1 MTPRTKD
8 LRKDGPMY
16 CMGESCI
23 DFRERE
29 PEFAKALQ
37 DAGIIA
43 HYQGFDSRYQQDQF
57 SLDGITPIWRGGL
70 ERMLRER
77 KEILK

>member
-1 MTPRTKD
+1 MHPRDKA
-8 LRKDGPMY
+8 LLKDGPMY

-29 PEFAKALQ
+29 PEFCKELQ

-43 HYQGFDSRYQQDQF
+43 HYQGFDSRYNQDCF
-57 SLDGITPIWRGGL
+57 MLDGITPIWRGGL
-70 ERMLRER
+70 ERILRER
-77 KEILK
+77 KVT